1 MKPEVPRELAA
12 EELAE
17 WEKALKEQRAAER
30 QLEAARRT
38 RSHESI
44 YPLHAKVVALTNRA
58 DLLLAKA
65 VATKVGKLPQ
75 FLESD

>member
-1 MKPEVPRELAA
+1 MNSEVPRELAA
-12 EELAE
+12 EELAQ

-30 QLEAARRT
+30 QLDAARRN
-38 RSHESI
+38 RSHDSI
-44 YPLHAKVVALTNRA
+44 YPLHAKVLALRNRA

-65 VATKVGKLPQ
+65 VATRLGKLPQ

>member
-1 MKPEVPRELAA
+1 MEPEVPRELAA

-17 WEKALKEQRAAER
+17 WEKALQEQRAAEQ
-30 QLEAARRT
+30 QLAAARRT

>member
-1 MKPEVPRELAA
+1 MKPEMPRQLAA

-17 WEKALKEQRAAER
+17 WEEALQEQRAAER
-30 QLEAARRT
+30 QLDAARRT

-44 YPLHAKVVALTNRA
+44 YPLHAKVVALAKRA